1 MEDQEQRDN
10 QNTHQEQPN
19 EPQSSNKKNTKS
31 FVVWGLLILVIAI
44 LATAATIM
52 WDGGNGDDRE
62 VLAKI
67 GESEITMEDIQSDF
81 DQMKTQYE
89 AQGMN
94 LSENQEMRDM
104 ILYETLQNHVQQKL
118 LMDHA
123 EEKGLEVEEEDI
135 EEEYN
140 MITEQFATEEEL
152 DSALQQAGVSKD
164 DLKQNIEDSLLI
176 QLLAEEEGGEVEVSE
191 EEINE
196 RYEQLEAQGGEDL
209 PPLDEIREDLEQE
222 VMSQKVNETLQSVVT
237 ELQEENEVEML
248 IEPPEPETPEQPQ
261 MDTPAEE
268 EASPEAENT
277 NEETM
282 NPEVEDEG
290 STNEAEPIE

>member
-19 EPQSSNKKNTKS
+19 EPQSSDKKNTKS
-31 FVVWGLLILVIAI
+31 FVVWGLLVLVIAI

-94 LSENQEMRDM
+94 LSENQEMQDM

-123 EEKGLEVEEEDI
+123 KEKGLEVEEEDI

-140 MITEQFATEEEL
+140 MITEQFSTEEEL

-237 ELQEENEVEML
+237 KLQEENEVEML
-248 IEPPEPETPEQPQ
+248 IDPPEPETPEQPQ
-261 MDTPAEE
+261 MEAPAEG
-268 EASPEAENT
+268 EAPPETENT
-277 NEETM
+277 DEETM

-290 STNEAEPIE
+290 STNEVEPIE

>member
-19 EPQSSNKKNTKS
+19 EPQSSDKKNTKS
-31 FVVWGLLILVIAI
+31 FVVWGLLVLVIAI